1 MAIMKRKPF
10 TNSLREDIDE
20 IVHTR
25 HRYQINF
32 TQALSKSK
40 GVIALLF
47 LDTER
52 LIKRLIADL
61 QYIFQRTVEPIRPG
75 RKYPRKHKAKPRR
88 YFLQY
93 KPIGTVN
100 DIEY

>member
-32 TQALSKSK
+32 TQALSKRK

-47 LDTER
+47 LDTGR
-52 LIKRLIADL
+52 WSPKTGQCAKLK
-61 QYIFQRTVEPIRPG
+61 VRPTL
-75 RKYPRKHKAKPRR
+75 RR
-88 YFLQY
+88 
-93 KPIGTVN
+93 I
-100 DIEY
+100 